1 MSKHRSS
8 SRAPQPVQTVP
19 RIPLEKLPYKI
30 YGKYGAIWEP
40 TLNQEG
46 VLIPMPVWQIE
57 WEMCRNAPDG
67 LLPPL
72 QRPLKGHLGFKEH
85 FKRLRRAWF
94 GDPNGF
100 WHYADNPNEDL
111 MLDRFLKYRRLG
123 LMGCASSGKSRF
135 MVCTVIMLF
144 MIYDRKFTGL
154 CTSTTLKSSSGKFWG
169 EIENAWQ
176 RLIEFFGNE
185 ELLPGALNRSELSI
199 KYACNGQTDTTAGI
213 RLFAVEKGK
222 EEAAAKKIQGT
233 KNRVLLVCADELD
246 TLQPALMA
254 TVNSN
259 LSANED
265 DANGQRHSYF
275 IGSFNPTAKH
285 SVGGNFVT
293 PIGGRWNTI
302 TEEGPYEWELDQ
314 GGVCLRFTGERSP
327 NIVDTDGNSLPLALA
342 NRYPGLLTTAA
353 IERIKLTSG
362 GANTVGY
369 YSHVKAWF
377 CPIGLRD
384 TVCNDQEIYAS
395 EANLMEFDWIG
406 KPSLCGGFDPA
417 NTVLGD
423 GIVLCIGKVGKV
435 RRMANDKQV
444 TITSACLVELIHFRL
459 AVRSSKTPEQQVTD
473 KLQEILNEE
482 RWKNPTDCDG
492 PLRIENIGTD
502 ITGGSPVVALV
513 KSQIGVPLEVHF
525 KGKARERKAYPTD
538 KDDADVVYA
547 NKRAEMY
554 DLRPLIRTQQLRGIK
569 TEIIHQLCETEWV
582 RPEDLHGTKLK
593 QVEDKDK
600 IKERLKKSPDE
611 ADSYV
616 LFIETAKA
624 RFGLQSEEKIKIP
637 LKPGHTLITGMQFD
651 PSVQGLY
658 REVSMQVPI
667 LSTTE
672 RQERERWM
680 TPAEKKVFH
689 RNFGPPPME
698 QMDQDTFMDFGRALA
713 EESIW

>member
-72 QRPLKGHLGFKEH
+72 QRALKGNLGFKEH

-154 CTSTTLKSSSGKFWG
+154 CTSTTLKSSAGKFWG

-176 RLIEFFGNE
+176 RLIEFFGTE
-185 ELLPGALNRSELSI
+185 EVLPGALNRSEMAI
-199 KYACNGQTDTTAGI
+199 KYSCNGQMDKTAGI

-222 EEAAAKKIQGT
+222 EKETSAKIQGT
-233 KNRVLLVCADELD
+233 KAKLLMVCADELD
-246 TLQPALMA
+246 TLEEGLMG
-254 TVNSN
+254 TVNTNLVSN
-259 LSANED
+259 PGSC
-265 DANGQRHSYF
+265 F
-275 IGSFNPTAKH
+275 IGAFNPTSRY
-285 SVGGNFVT
+285 SVSGNFIT
-293 PIGGRWNTI
+293 PLGKNWNLI
-302 TEEGPYEWELDQ
+302 TEEGPYEWELDS

-327 NIVDTDGNSLPLALA
+327 NIVDAEGNRLPPEKA
-342 NRYPGLLTTAA
+342 NQYIGLLTQAA
-353 IERIKLTSG
+353 IEQIKTTSG
-362 GANTVGY
+362 GTNTVGY
-369 YSHVKAWF
+369 YMQVRSWF

-384 TVCNDQEIYAS
+384 TVCNELEIT
-395 EANLMEFDWIG
+395 EFGANRMEFDWV
-406 KPSLCGGFDPA
+406 KPPFLCAGLDTA
-417 NTVLGD
+417 NTVQGD
-423 GIVLCIGKVGKV
+423 GTVLTIGKVGEA
-435 RRMANDKQV
+435 RRVIDGKDV
-444 TITSACLVELIHFRL
+444 TMTVACPVEQITFRL
-459 AVRSSKTPEQQVTD
+459 AVNSQKTAEQQITD
-473 KLQEILNEE
+473 KLKVILADE
-482 RWKNPTDCDG
+482 RWSKPADCAG
-492 PLRIENIGTD
+492 PLTIGDIATD
-502 ITGGSPVVALV
+502 ITGGAPAVALI
-513 KSQIGVPLEVHF
+513 KTQIGKPLEIHF
-525 KGKARERKAYPTD
+525 KGKPSERKRFPTD
-538 KDDADVVYA
+538 SKDGGETYA

-554 DLRPLIRTQQLRGIK
+554 DLRPLIRSQQLRGMNRVVI
-569 TEIIHQLCETEWV
+569 TQLCDTAWLP
-582 RPEDLHGTKLK
+582 PEKVAGTKLK
-593 QVEDKDK
+593 QVEE
-600 IKERLKKSPDE
+600 KEDIRRRLKKSPDE

-616 LFIETAKA
+616 LFVEAAKV
-624 RFGLQSEEKIKIP
+624 RYGLTSQEKVKVQI
-637 LKPGHTLITGMQFD
+637 KPGHTLITGMQFD

-698 QMDQDTFMDFGRALA
+698 QMDQDTSMDFGRALA